1 MNAKTVPKLPT
12 GYWNPSHNNATTPI
26 TRAGVANDTPNN
38 RNKAASKRVE
48 ATQPIT
54 NADLYGFCV
63 VPADCEATLMMVD
76 FQTDAGS

>member
-1 MNAKTVPKLPT
+1 MASIVALHADT
-12 GYWNPSHNNATTPI
+12 GQYAWHYQATP
-26 TRAGVANDTPNN
+26 GEEWDFD
-38 RNKAASKRVE
+38 

-54 NADLYGFCV
+54 NADLSGFCA